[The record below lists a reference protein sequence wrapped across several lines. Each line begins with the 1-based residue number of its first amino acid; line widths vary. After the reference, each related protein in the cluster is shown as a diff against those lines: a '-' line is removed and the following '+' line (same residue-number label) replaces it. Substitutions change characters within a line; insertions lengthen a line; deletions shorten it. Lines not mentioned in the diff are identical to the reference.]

1 MKKIVALVMA
11 VAMLLCSF
19 AAMAEAP
26 EGYPEIKEGLDL
38 GGKTIYIL
46 NYWSPDNGET
56 RKEDPTEDEQLKYDY
71 QDWIMAT
78 YNCNIVV
85 KKGGSWSTLSKNMMD
100 YVATPDLSCYNIY
113 AIPSAFV
120 MSVVNNGYCMGW
132 DVNAFDYTTGVWN
145 SACDA
150 FLTVNG
156 EHYAAANGPSDP
168 TNMIYFNKRLCEEA
182 GIDWNAIYD
191 MQAEGTWTWD
201 AWEELLIKSTR
212 DIDNDGII
220 DVYGLGGDYRKLVQL
235 VPYLNGGK
243 YFDFDE
249 NGKMCVYGGS
259 DEVLEA
265 LNWADKLI
273 DNYYYDDEDPMMFQK
288 TPSFIEGKYTFGMF
302 SGYNGFNDESELS
315 VMEDE
320 WGAVAY
326 PLPNGGT
333 NYLNAYSDNYYVLPN
348 CYTKEDVEAISY
360 IYSLYAGPVPGVDN
374 SMSWIGQKYMYTD
387 ERAVDETYAMLRDPA
402 HGFYEMALYMEG
414 TDEMIDDY
422 LSWDIGQHGR
432 TPAECIEAAL
442 PDWQAACDAFNNR

>member
-11 VAMLLCSF
+11 AAMILVSF
-19 AAMAEAP
+19 AAMAEVP
-26 EGYPEIKEGLDL
+26 EGYPEVKEGLDL

-46 NYWSPDNGET
+46 NYWSAEDGDK
-56 RKEDPTEDEQLKYDY
+56 RKEDPTEEQQLKYDFY
-71 QDWIMAT
+71 DWIMET

-85 KKGGSWSTLSKNMMD
+85 KKGGSYSELHKNMME
-100 YVATPDLSCYNIY
+100 YVANPDLSYYCIY
-113 AIPSAFV
+113 QIHSEYA
-120 MSVVNNGYCMGW
+120 MSVVANGYCAGW
-132 DVNAFDYTTGVWN
+132 DMSAFDYSTGYWN
-145 SACDA
+145 TACDD
-150 FLTVNG
+150 FLTVG
-156 EHYAAANGPSDP
+156 DKHYAPANTASSPV
-168 TNMIYFNKRLCEEA
+168 NMIFFNKRLCEEA
-182 GIDWNAIYD
+182 GIDWNSIYD
-191 MQAEGTWTWD
+191 MQAEGTWTW
-201 AWEELLIKSTR
+201 AAFEELLAKATR

-220 DVYGLGGDYRKLVQL
+220 DVYGLGGDYRLLVQL

-249 NGKMCVYGGS
+249 NGKMAAYGGS

-273 DNYYYDDEDPMMFQK
+273 DNYYYDETNPLK
-288 TPSFIEGKYTFGMF
+288 TPGFEAGKYTFGMF
-302 SGYNGFNDESELS
+302 KATVGFDGSGTLHA
-315 VMEDE
+315 MEDE
-320 WGAVAY
+320 WGAVAF

-333 NYLNAYSDNYYVLPN
+333 NYLNAYSDNYNLIPN
-348 CYTKEDVEAISY
+348 VYTEEEISEISY
-360 IYSLYAGPVPGVDN
+360 IYSLYAGPVPGVD
-374 SMSWIGQKYMYTD
+374 SSTSWIGDKYMYTD

-402 HGFYEMALYMEG
+402 HGYYERASYMEG